1 MKSESDEGDL
11 SVKDKTSEA
20 DPMCSEEIL
29 PKVLD
34 SSMGKENGEEVK
46 MVVDEAK
53 QECTQVFKRRLI
65 SCT

>member
-1 MKSESDEGDL
+1 MKTESDEGGL

-29 PKVLD
+29 PNVLD
-34 SSMGKENGEEVK
+34 SSIGKENGEEIK
-46 MVVDEAK
+46 MVVDEAI
-53 QECTQVFKRRLI
+53 QESAKVLKRRLI